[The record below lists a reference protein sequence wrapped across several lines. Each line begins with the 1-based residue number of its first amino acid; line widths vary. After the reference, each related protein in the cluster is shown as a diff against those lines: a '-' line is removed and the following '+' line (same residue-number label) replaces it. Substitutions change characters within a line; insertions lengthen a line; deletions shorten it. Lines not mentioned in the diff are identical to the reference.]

1 MSEEKM
7 ETMNDFKEELEA
19 SFRELHVGDIVDGTV
34 IGITDDGVTVDLK
47 YYTQGFIK
55 NADMSNDPTFKVSE
69 DVHEGDAIKATIVKM
84 DNGDGSIAL
93 SRKAAIDV
101 LAWEKL
107 AEMMENKEV
116 FTVQILET
124 VKAGVVT
131 YVEGIRAF
139 IPASQL
145 SDSYVENTA
154 EWIDK
159 DVDVRIITCDPEK
172 KRLVLSGKEVA
183 RDRRREEVR
192 GSKRRSAA
200 QRPQQRPR
208 DGDRPVQPHAGRLR
222 QRNGEGRGMPGQDRR
237 AAEEDRRAADA
248 HPDPRDLDV
257 PLGRDVVHGRL
268 ARHGHVRRLCHDL
281 GHPQRAQQGRCRP
294 RRLGKGRAHRA

>member
-116 FTVQILET
+116 FTVQIL
-124 VKAGVVT
+124 
-131 YVEGIRAF
+131 
-139 IPASQL
+139 
-145 SDSYVENTA
+145 
-154 EWIDK
+154 
-159 DVDVRIITCDPEK
+159 DP
-172 KRLVLSGKEVA
+172 RFYPCFS
-183 RDRRREEVR
+183 
-192 GSKRRSAA
+192 A
-200 QRPQQRPR
+200 QRF
-208 DGDRPVQPHAGRLR
+208 
-222 QRNGEGRGMPGQDRR
+222 
-237 AAEEDRRAADA
+237 
-248 HPDPRDLDV
+248 
-257 PLGRDVVHGRL
+257 
-268 ARHGHVRRLCHDL
+268 LC
-281 GHPQRAQQGRCRP
+281 RKYR
-294 RRLGKGRAHRA
+294 